1 MFIIATKKRI
11 MHMRP
16 SILNPLFTPIDTING
31 IGSRLRVLIK
41 NLCGEKVCDLL
52 WHLPSG
58 FIDRRCKIPLRAVQ
72 NGQLWTGKVKV
83 VEHIPPQTRKQP
95 YRIVTEDNT
104 EQLILIFF
112 KTFGDNLAKQLPV
125 GSEKIISGKIET
137 FNRTLQMAHPD
148 YIVGSDVPERM
159 PLIETVYPLTAG
171 ISNKMLNKYIS
182 QALQN
187 LPDLPEWLDER
198 MIKKEKFLSF
208 KQSLWQAHHPQSY
221 ADLEPLS
228 CYRRRLAY
236 DELLANQLSL
246 AIVRNRLKKQKGKS
260 LSGNGILKQKL
271 LNILPFELTSA
282 QKRVIYE
289 IENDMQSQYR
299 MLRLLQGDVG
309 SGKTIV
315 ALITMLKAV
324 ESGYQAAIMAPTEIL
339 AQQHYESI
347 SGFCNSIGVKVGLLT
362 GSVKGKVRKTL
373 LEDLANGNINILIGT
388 HALFTEDV
396 TFKNLAYV
404 IVDEQHRFGVKQRLS
419 LSNKGN
425 LCDVLVMTA
434 TPIPRT
440 LVLTQYG
447 DMEYSKID
455 ELPSGRKPV
464 VTTVMPIS
472 KINEVVKALS
482 RHLQD
487 GTQAYW
493 VCPLVEE
500 SEKIDLAAATE
511 RFESLQKVFGSEVG
525 LIHGKMKE
533 SEKSV
538 VMEQFKNGELK
549 LLVSTT
555 VIEVGVNVPSATVM
569 IVEQAERFGLAQLH
583 QLRGRIKRG
592 NQSSACILMYGYP
605 LSETSR
611 IRLNT
616 MKQTE
621 DGFVIAEED
630 LKLRGGGEILG
641 TKQSGFNNFKLA
653 DLNVHRD
660 LLYTAYKDASLI
672 VETDSELQTT
682 RGKNLRTLL
691 YLFEQDEAIKTYLA
705 G

>member
-1 MFIIATKKRI
+1 
-11 MHMRP
+11 MRP
-16 SILNPLFTPIDTING
+16 SILNPLFAPINTLNG
-31 IGSRLRVLIK
+31 VGSRFEALLK
-41 NLCGEKVCDLL
+41 NLCGSKIADLL

-58 FIDRRCKIPLRAVQ
+58 IIDRRCNIPLRAAQ
-72 NGQLWTGKVKV
+72 NGQLWTGKVRV
-83 VEHIPPQTRKQP
+83 VEHITPHTRKQP
-95 YRIVTEDNT
+95 YRVVVEDNS

-112 KTFGDNLAKQLPV
+112 KTFGDNLSKQLPI
-125 GSEKIISGKIET
+125 GSEKIISGKIEI
-137 FNRTLQMAHPD
+137 FNRSLQMAHPD
-148 YIVGSDVPERM
+148 YIVDSAFPERM

-171 ISNKMLNKYIS
+171 ITNKMLNKQIS

-187 LPDLPEWLDER
+187 LPDFPEWLDER
-198 MIKKEKFLSF
+198 LIKQEKFSSF
-208 KQSLWQAHHPQSY
+208 KQSLWQAHHPQKFD
-221 ADLEPLS
+221 DLSPDTPS
-228 CYRRRLAY
+228 RCRLAY

-246 AIVRNRLKKQKGKS
+246 AIVRQRLKKQKGRS
-260 LSGNGILKQKL
+260 LSAAGNLKQKL
-271 LNILPFELTSA
+271 LQNLPFDLTSA
-282 QKRVIYE
+282 QKRAIAE
-289 IENDMQSQYR
+289 IENDMQSDYR

-315 ALITMLKAV
+315 ALITMLNAV
-324 ESGYQAAIMAPTEIL
+324 ECGCQAAIMAPTEIL

-347 SGFCNSIGVKVGLLT
+347 SVLCEKIGVKTALLT
-362 GSVKGKVRKTL
+362 GSIKGKSRKQL
-373 LEDLANGNINILIGT
+373 LENLADGNIRILIGT

-396 TFKNLAYV
+396 TFKDLAYI

-419 LSNKGN
+419 LSQKGN

-455 ELPSGRKPV
+455 ELPAGRKPV
-464 VTTVMPIS
+464 TTTVMPLT
-472 KINEVVKALS
+472 KIHDMIAALE
-482 RHLQD
+482 RRLKD

-500 SEKIDLAAATE
+500 SEKTDLSAATE
-511 RFESLQKVFGSEVG
+511 RFESLQKMLTSSVG

-533 SEKSV
+533 SDKNA
-538 VMEQFKNGELK
+538 VMEEFKNGK
-549 LLVSTT
+549 IRLLVSTT
-555 VIEVGVNVPSATVM
+555 VIEVGVNVPAATIM
-569 IVEQAERFGLAQLH
+569 IVEHAERFGLTQLH

-592 NQSSACILMYGYP
+592 NQASSCILMYGYP
-605 LSETSR
+605 LSEIAR
-611 IRLNT
+611 QRLNT

-641 TKQSGFNNFKLA
+641 TRQSGFNNFRLA
-653 DLNVHRD
+653 DLSIHAN
-660 LLYTAYKDASLI
+660 LLQIAYKDAAMTI
-672 VETDSELQTT
+672 NNDPELQSE
-682 RGKNLRTLL
+682 RGQNLRTLL
-691 YLFEQDEAIKTYLA
+691 YLFEQDEAIRTYKA

>member
-1 MFIIATKKRI
+1 
-11 MHMRP
+11 MRP
-16 SILNPLFTPIDTING
+16 SILNPLFSSLDTLNG
-31 IGSRLRVLIK
+31 IGSRFGTLLK
-41 NLCGEKVCDLL
+41 NLCGSRVIDLL

-58 FIDRRCKIPLRAVQ
+58 IIDRRCNIPLRAAQ
-72 NGQLWTGKVKV
+72 NGQLWTGKVRV
-83 VEHIPPQTRKQP
+83 VKHIIPHTRKQP
-95 YRIVTEDNT
+95 YRVVVEDDS

-112 KTFGDNLAKQLPV
+112 KIFGDNLSKQLPV
-125 GSEKIISGKIET
+125 GSEKIISGKIEI
-137 FNRTLQMAHPD
+137 FNHSLQMAHPD
-148 YIVGSDVPERM
+148 YVVDAAFPEKI

-171 ISNKMLNKYIS
+171 ITNKMLNKQIS

-187 LPDLPEWLDER
+187 LPELPEWLDER
-198 MIKKEKFLSF
+198 LMKQENFSSF
-208 KQSLWQAHHPQSY
+208 RQSLWQAHHPQKY
-221 ADLEPLS
+221 EDLLPNTRIR
-228 CYRRRLAY
+228 CRLAY

-246 AIVRNRLKKQKGKS
+246 AIVRQRLKKQKGRS
-260 LSGNGILKQKL
+260 LSANGNLKQKL
-271 LNILPFELTSA
+271 LQNLPFELTSA
-282 QKRVIYE
+282 QKRAIAE
-289 IENDMQSQYR
+289 IENDMQSDYR

-315 ALITMLKAV
+315 ALITMLNAV
-324 ESGYQAAIMAPTEIL
+324 ECGYQAAIMAPTEIL

-347 SGFCNSIGVKVGLLT
+347 SALCDKIGVKTALLT
-362 GSVKGKVRKTL
+362 GSIKGKTRKQL
-373 LEDLANGNINILIGT
+373 LEDLTGGNIQILIGT

-396 TFKNLAYV
+396 TFKDLAYI

-419 LSNKGN
+419 LSQKGY

-455 ELPSGRKPV
+455 ELPAGRKPV
-464 VTTVMPIS
+464 TTTVIPLT
-472 KINEVVKALS
+472 KIHDMVAALE
-482 RHLQD
+482 RRLKD

-500 SEKIDLAAATE
+500 SEKTDLSAATE
-511 RFESLQKVFGSEVG
+511 RFESLQKIFGVSVG

-533 SEKSV
+533 SEKNA
-538 VMEQFKNGELK
+538 VMEEFKNGKLK

-555 VIEVGVNVPSATVM
+555 VIEVGVNVPAATVM
-569 IVEQAERFGLAQLH
+569 IIEHAERFGLAQLH

-592 NQSSACILMYGYP
+592 NQASSCILMYGYP
-605 LSETSR
+605 LSDISR
-611 IRLNT
+611 QRLNT

-621 DGFVIAEED
+621 DGFIIAEED

-641 TKQSGFNNFKLA
+641 TRQSGFNNFRLA
-653 DLNVHRD
+653 DLSIHSN
-660 LLYTAYKDASLI
+660 LLQIAYKDAAMIINS
-672 VETDSELQTT
+672 DPELQSE
-682 RGKNLRTLL
+682 RGQNLRTLL
-691 YLFEQDEAIKTYLA
+691 YLFEQDEAIRTYKA